1 MTRPSCSL
9 LPCLAVDPSRLQATS
24 LCPAC
29 TNCCSADTSCFPALQ
44 LTCPAFLPCSCQATL
59 QLSSCSADTS
69 CAPALQLSPGLGLGG
84 LPPLITSP
92 DALDM
97 FLSTLE
103 QESQQQQQQQRR
115 AQVSAS
121 VCRPQLWQV
130 TCAVLVPG
138 WCGMF

>member
-1 MTRPSCSL
+1 MRHPSPSCSL
-9 LPCLAVDPSRLQATS
+9 LPCLAVDPPRLLPHS

-29 TNCCSADTSCFPALQ
+29 TTCCSAYTSCL
-44 LTCPAFLPCSCQATL
+44 
-59 QLSSCSADTS
+59 
-69 CAPALQLSPGLGLGG
+69 PALQLSPGLDLGG

-103 QESQQQQQQQRR
+103 QESQQQQQQQQRR
-115 AQVSAS
+115 AQVGAS

-130 TCAVLVPG
+130 TCVVLVPG